1 VRPVAV
7 IPVAGVGT
15 RLRPHTHSTPKA
27 LLEVAGKPILGHMI
41 DQLKAVDVDEE
52 IFITGHLSDQIER
65 WAAEHCP
72 YPSRFVE
79 QRELRGQAHAISL
92 VGDMLDRPTLI
103 IFADT
108 IFEADL
114 TQLGRQG
121 EDGVL
126 FVQEVEDPRRFGIA
140 AIGPDGVVQRL
151 VEKPKEPVGNLA
163 VVGIYY
169 VRDPR
174 WLMRAIDQV
183 IERDQ
188 QIGGEFYLADA
199 LQGMIDGG
207 ARFKVRPTPVWAD
220 CGTVDAILS
229 TNRFLLANGH
239 AQAPAS
245 AADSAIIPPVNVD
258 PTAVIE
264 RSVVGPNVSIAAGA
278 RIVDA
283 YIGPYTAV
291 GAGCEITGS
300 EVEHSVLLERS
311 RIVDVQ
317 RRIESSLIGKEV
329 VVCASDARP
338 RTHRLMLGDASRV
351 ELS

>member
-1 VRPVAV
+1 MSGLQVVVPL
-7 IPVAGVGT
+7 AGLGT
-15 RLRPHTHSTPKA
+15 RLRPHTHLRPKP
-27 LLEVAGKPILGHMI
+27 LLSVAGKPILGYI
-41 DQLKAVDVDEE
+41 VDQLANLSVDEV
-52 IFITGHLSDQIER
+52 IFITGHLGEQIEQ

-79 QRELRGQAHAISL
+79 QTELRGQAHAISL
-92 VGDMLDRPTLI
+92 VGDRLDRPTLI

-114 TQLGRQG
+114 SILGRG
-121 EDGVL
+121 DEDGVL

-140 AIGPDGVVQRL
+140 AVGPDGYVQRL

-207 ARFKVRPTPVWAD
+207 ARFKVGPTPVWAD

-239 AQAPAS
+239 AQAPTS
-245 AADSAIIPPVNVD
+245 AADSAIIPPVHID

-264 RSVVGPNVSIAAGA
+264 RSVVGPNVSIAAGTRVADSIVTDSIVNERA
-278 RIVDA
+278 RI
-283 YIGPYTAV
+283 
-291 GAGCEITGS
+291 
-300 EVEHSVLLERS
+300 ERS
-311 RIVDVQ
+311 NLTG
-317 RRIESSLIGKEV
+317 SLIGSRAV
-329 VVCASDARP
+329 VIGQRATVNV
-338 RTHRLMLGDASRV
+338 GDDSQV
-351 ELS
+351 ELG